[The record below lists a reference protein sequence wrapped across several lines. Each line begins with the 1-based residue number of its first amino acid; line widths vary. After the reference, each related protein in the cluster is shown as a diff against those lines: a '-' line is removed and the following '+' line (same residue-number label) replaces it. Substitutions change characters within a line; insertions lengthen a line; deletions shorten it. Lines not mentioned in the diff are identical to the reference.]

1 MDKQIKNKLQDIIE
15 TVNLL
20 YNDNHYLISKLI
32 ELQNDINNN
41 KIK

>member
-1 MDKQIKNKLQDIIE
+1 MNKQIKNKLQDIIE

-20 YNDNHYLISKLI
+20 YNDNHYLKHKLT

>member
-1 MDKQIKNKLQDIIE
+1 MDKKIENKLQDIIE

-20 YNDNHYLISKLI
+20 YSDNYYLISKLI

-41 KIK
+41 KTK

>member
-1 MDKQIKNKLQDIIE
+1 MDKKIENKLQDIIE

-20 YNDNHYLISKLI
+20 YSDNHYLISKLI

-41 KIK
+41 KTK

>member
-1 MDKQIKNKLQDIIE
+1 MDKKIENKLQDIIE

-20 YNDNHYLISKLI
+20 YSDNHYLKCKLI
-32 ELQNDINNN
+32 ELQNHININ

>member
-20 YNDNHYLISKLI
+20 YSDNHYLISKLI
-32 ELQNDINNN
+32 ELQKDINNY
-41 KIK
+41 KTK